1 MNDTA
6 GMSEELC
13 QGCDGC
19 AESSCLCTAKVSIFA
34 GLSQDSQRRLVRIAH
49 HRDFRRG
56 ETVFRSGDKADSIL
70 IVRFGKLKLSR
81 ISPDGQEVVL
91 DLLSGGD
98 VIGEQTL
105 YSGEVRGMDGI
116 ALEDCGICLIS
127 VSAIAELVMHQPDMG
142 VRLLHSMGR
151 KLSDAQRLVEIL
163 SCRHAQARLAGF
175 LLLRLERAQ
184 TGTVDLSHEDIAS
197 SINLSR
203 ETVTRKL
210 ALLEEAGLIR
220 LAGYR
225 RILVREPLALRAQ
238 YLADLP

>member
-1 MNDTA
+1 MDAAMGMN
-6 GMSEELC
+6 EEPC
-13 QGCDGC
+13 QGCEGC
-19 AESSCLCTAKVSIFA
+19 AERSCLCTAKVSIFA
-34 GLSQDSQRRLVRIAH
+34 GLSEEGQRKLVRIAH

-56 ETVFRSGDKADSIL
+56 ETVFLAGDKADSIL

-81 ISPDGQEVVL
+81 VSPEGQEVVL

-105 YSGEVRGMDGI
+105 YSGDVRGMDGI

-142 VRLLHSMGR
+142 VRLLQSIGR
-151 KLSDAQRLVEIL
+151 KLSDAQRLVELL

-175 LLLRLERAQ
+175 LLLRWERAQ
-184 TGTVDLSHEDIAS
+184 GGTIDLSHEDIAS

-210 ALLEEAGLIR
+210 ALLEETGLIR

-225 RILVREPLALRAQ
+225 CILVREPLALRAQ
-238 YLADLP
+238 YLADLQ